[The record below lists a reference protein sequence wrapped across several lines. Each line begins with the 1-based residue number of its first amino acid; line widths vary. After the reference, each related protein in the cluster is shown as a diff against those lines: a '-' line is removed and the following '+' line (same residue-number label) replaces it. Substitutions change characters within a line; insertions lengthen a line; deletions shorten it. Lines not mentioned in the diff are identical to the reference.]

1 MKTRY
6 KPPILSVEKIAK
18 ESCHRM
24 LFLNPQPSVHTK
36 TPNPHECSEENSEAY
51 PFSMI
56 AGPCSIESYELFLE
70 VARAVKKQ
78 GATAL
83 RGGIFKMRTRSDAF
97 QGLGGEALPIVKQV
111 KEDVGLPFV
120 CEITDPRQIA
130 VLDEVVDVF
139 QVGARNMHNYELLK
153 ELGKLRKPVLLK
165 RGLAA
170 YLDEFL
176 AASEYVIKAGN
187 SQVILCERGIRTF
200 ERSTRNTLD
209 LSAVP
214 YLKQKTGLPVIVDPS
229 HGTGVRS
236 LVSPMAWAAAA
247 AGADGIIVEVH
258 PRPQEA
264 LSDAEQALTI
274 EDFQVLVPR
283 LNRILEAMDRP
294 SLAEFTL
301 PKPANQ
307 RKIPVWTN

>member
-1 MKTRY
+1 
-6 KPPILSVEKIAK
+6 
-18 ESCHRM
+18 
-24 LFLNPQPSVHTK
+24 
-36 TPNPHECSEENSEAY
+36 
-51 PFSMI
+51 MI

>member
-247 AGADGIIVEVH
+247 AGATETELDRLVWVGWSGGMEDGSKGGREDEEEEG
-258 PRPQEA
+258 EA
-264 LSDAEQALTI
+264 DEEDETDNRDAGPWCPDVADVR
-274 EDFQVLVPR
+274 EDCCC
-283 LNRILEAMDRP
+283 A
-294 SLAEFTL
+294 A
-301 PKPANQ
+301 
-307 RKIPVWTN
+307 